1 MLLEKAG
8 IPKRTVT
15 ALNKKNIF
23 TTDDLVKLFPRAY
36 RDYREITP
44 IGKCVPDGYY
54 CVAGKLL
61 YVDIRKGANRQYLVA
76 KIKLDDPLSDPTGR
90 GMLNVMYFSGV
101 YMFEKLYYMKGRRVV
116 VSGKVALSEEYGYSI
131 SEPDGLVLEQD
142 FKSGFHRLYPN
153 VKGVS
158 ASNLMQMLS
167 RFLPMQQE
175 TLEPDIYER
184 YGLVS
189 LRDALYG
196 LHFPNTYDEIDKG
209 RRRIL
214 FDDLLY
220 FAMSLKQKFS
230 APSETNVVFHTW
242 KATVKFIGSLP
253 FELTGDQKKVI
264 NTMFLNAKRGVRNNV
279 LLQGDVGCGKTI
291 VAVAMMLC
299 AHENGYQSVLMA
311 PREVLAKQHFLEVE
325 AYASQLGI
333 KTAYLHSGMKVKEK
347 KAVLK
352 AIASGEISIVV
363 GTHSCVSEAVVYKRL
378 GVIITDEEHL
388 FGVRQKE
395 ELMKKAVS
403 GVHSVAMSAT
413 PIPRTFATVLYGGER
428 QIAIIKELPKG
439 RIPIHTEARLS
450 REGAY
455 PVMEREIRAGHQCY
469 VVCPAIE
476 ANEEFDITSIEDV
489 ELDYRHHF
497 EPKGVR
503 IGIVNGKMNAS
514 DVAEMIDRF
523 VKNEIQILIS
533 TTVIE
538 VGVNVPNT
546 TVMVIEQA
554 DRFGLASLHQLR
566 GRVGRSSFPSVCILL
581 SEDTQNERIKVMCET
596 TDGFK
601 IAEADF
607 AQRGSGNLLGTEQSG
622 MNKYVE
628 EMLNHPD
635 LFQSAQEAA
644 DICMETGMGRWLLEA
659 YDLHQERVS

>member
-142 FKSGFHRLYPN
+142 FKPGFHRLYPN

-214 FDDLLY
+214 FDDL
-220 FAMSLKQKFS
+220 
-230 APSETNVVFHTW
+230 V
-242 KATVKFIGSLP
+242 
-253 FELTGDQKKVI
+253 
-264 NTMFLNAKRGVRNNV
+264 
-279 LLQGDVGCGKTI
+279 
-291 VAVAMMLC
+291 
-299 AHENGYQSVLMA
+299 
-311 PREVLAKQHFLEVE
+311 
-325 AYASQLGI
+325 
-333 KTAYLHSGMKVKEK
+333 
-347 KAVLK
+347 
-352 AIASGEISIVV
+352 
-363 GTHSCVSEAVVYKRL
+363 
-378 GVIITDEEHL
+378 
-388 FGVRQKE
+388 
-395 ELMKKAVS
+395 
-403 GVHSVAMSAT
+403 
-413 PIPRTFATVLYGGER
+413 
-428 QIAIIKELPKG
+428 
-439 RIPIHTEARLS
+439 
-450 REGAY
+450 
-455 PVMEREIRAGHQCY
+455 
-469 VVCPAIE
+469 
-476 ANEEFDITSIEDV
+476 
-489 ELDYRHHF
+489 
-497 EPKGVR
+497 
-503 IGIVNGKMNAS
+503 
-514 DVAEMIDRF
+514 
-523 VKNEIQILIS
+523 
-533 TTVIE
+533 
-538 VGVNVPNT
+538 
-546 TVMVIEQA
+546 
-554 DRFGLASLHQLR
+554 
-566 GRVGRSSFPSVCILL
+566 
-581 SEDTQNERIKVMCET
+581 
-596 TDGFK
+596 
-601 IAEADF
+601 
-607 AQRGSGNLLGTEQSG
+607 
-622 MNKYVE
+622 
-628 EMLNHPD
+628 
-635 LFQSAQEAA
+635 
-644 DICMETGMGRWLLEA
+644 
-659 YDLHQERVS
+659 